1 MAACPAGSAIRRDC
15 RDREQL
21 FDRLEVLH
29 EFNPF
34 LSCDVQGRILM
45 PGFKKTILDEQ
56 VQVVVG
62 VKEIQIRSI
71 DDPGFD
77 CALALAYGENL
88 RGYLVFASS

>member
-1 MAACPAGSAIRRDC
+1 MAACSAGFAIRRDC
-15 RDREQL
+15 RDREQR

-34 LSCDVQGRILM
+34 LSCDVQGSILM
-45 PGFKKTILDEQ
+45 PRFKETIPDEQ

-71 DDPGFD
+71 DDPGFA
-77 CALALAYGENL
+77 CALALAYGENS
-88 RGYLVFASS
+88 RDYLVFASS